1 LSEPDASDALATQA
15 TAEVQDTPEPI
26 ADPAEPQRRTLAQ
39 KVRGWF
45 GHAA

>member
-1 LSEPDASDALATQA
+1 LTPALPELDAAEAQASAGEP
-15 TAEVQDTPEPI
+15 
-26 ADPAEPQRRTLAQ
+26 ADQTEPQRRTLAQ